1 MRSLPARLRAR
12 WPGRRSERGVSS
24 LELVLYMPMLMLFI
38 FITVQFTLL
47 YLGNQVVSSAARQ
60 ASRVARTTGDGT
72 AAELKGKALADKIGH
87 GLVEHVTI
95 RVTEVDN
102 GTPWP
107 DIRVVARGEAL
118 QLVPKVNVGEVTKT
132 VQGPS
137 ERFRTDSP

>member
-24 LELVLYMPMLMLFI
+24 LELVLYMPLLMTAI
-38 FITVQFTLL
+38 FITVQFSLL

-60 ASRVARTTGDGT
+60 AARVARTTGDQV
-72 AAELKGKALADKIGH
+72 AAEAKGKDYADKVGH
-87 GLVEHVTI
+87 GLVEHVE
-95 RVTEVDN
+95 VNVVYVDN

-107 DIRVVARGEAL
+107 DIKVVVSGQAL
-118 QLVPKVNVGEVTKT
+118 QLVPRVEVGEVTKT

-137 ERFRTDSP
+137 ESFRPDGP